1 MRHIRDY
8 EPIVGRDEVE
18 SIVSLAERVKGARV
32 IHVNATAYGGGVA
45 EILKSLVPLARSVGL
60 NAKWEVLR
68 GNKEFF
74 AVTKAIHNALQ
85 GNMSIELS
93 EEMRKIYLEV
103 NSRNAGILDL
113 EGDVVMIHDPQP
125 LPLVEFRE
133 GGRWVW
139 RCHIDTSQP
148 NMKVWSFLKKY

>member
-60 NAKWEVLR
+60 NA
-68 GNKEFF
+68 
-74 AVTKAIHNALQ
+74 
-85 GNMSIELS
+85 
-93 EEMRKIYLEV
+93 
-103 NSRNAGILDL
+103 
-113 EGDVVMIHDPQP
+113 
-125 LPLVEFRE
+125 
-133 GGRWVW
+133 
-139 RCHIDTSQP
+139 
-148 NMKVWSFLKKY
+148 